1 MPTPSAKVEGAQGVQ
16 AEPADMMRSGGSPP
30 KQPGSAQSAGNSGSD
45 DGGSAGSRSRPG
57 SDGSGSNP
65 SQSGG
70 QWCAQVPGIVLPS
83 LVSTQGVGSL
93 GMTLL
98 EPQSFE
104 KSVGCQSVGKLHGYD
119 SREDPKTGVSH
130 DQVLSPT
137 QLTRV
142 PSESS
147 ELSGFEAGGP
157 TVQLTNI
164 GGPEVT
170 QIEVRGEVLFSVLS
184 ALFEA
189 SAMEAGR
196 VYKKKMDKKI
206 SKKKAESKVRG
217 RDTTGSQW
225 DQNRPAKAAKQQ
237 PHKTPHTDAYKWRK
251 YGQKT
256 IRHQHGSK
264 ACSRDYYRCSPP
276 TGSHCDAK
284 KQVEYDADGQIVSVK
299 STAHTCTPRQAE
311 VLLPGTKVPEPSSV
325 SPAPSGHASG
335 SKPTA
340 D

>member
-1 MPTPSAKVEGAQGVQ
+1 
-16 AEPADMMRSGGSPP
+16 
-30 KQPGSAQSAGNSGSD
+30 
-45 DGGSAGSRSRPG
+45 
-57 SDGSGSNP
+57 
-65 SQSGG
+65 
-70 QWCAQVPGIVLPS
+70 
-83 LVSTQGVGSL
+83 
-93 GMTLL
+93 MTLL
-98 EPQSFE
+98 EPQRFE
-104 KSVGCQSVGKLHGYD
+104 KSMGCQSVGMLHGYD

-147 ELSGFEAGGP
+147 VLSGLEAVGP

-206 SKKKAESKVRG
+206 SKKNAESKVRG
-217 RDTTGSQW
+217 RDATGSQW
-225 DQNRPAKAAKQQ
+225 DQNRPAKAAKRQ

-264 ACSRDYYRCSPP
+264 AYSRDYYRCSPP

-284 KQVEYDADGQIVSVK
+284 KQVEYDADGHIVSVK
-299 STAHTCTPRQAE
+299 STAHTCTPRQAQAQ
-311 VLLPGTKVPEPSSV
+311 VLLPGMKVPEPSSV

-340 D
+340 G